1 MDPLEL
7 LTRFPTPFL
16 ARIRVPRD
24 LDAVTRVGRE
34 TLRGTGVTHEARERV
49 WEAVR
54 ALYRTGVHPAI
65 QVCIRRRGRVVLHR
79 ALGHASGNGPEDPPR
94 APKTPVELDT
104 PFLLFSAS
112 KAVTA
117 MLVHKLD
124 EKGALRLD
132 DRVSSYIP
140 HFRGHGKE
148 WITIRHL
155 LAHRAGIPSLPP
167 EAMHLDWLTDPA
179 RIVARI
185 AEEKPR
191 SRPGQVLAY
200 HAVSGGFVLG
210 EVARVAA
217 GEEVNTFLEREIAA
231 PLGLRWM
238 RYGVRPGEEERVARN
253 AATGLPPPAPLAFL
267 LRRALGA
274 SLREVVAMSNDP
286 RFLRG
291 VVPAANVVCTAEELA
306 AFYQCLLDE
315 GAGPEGPVFE
325 PRTVHH
331 ATAEHAYREFD
342 LTLGVPL
349 RYGLGLMLGDDPVG
363 LFGLRTPRAF
373 GHIGLTNIFGWA
385 DPERELAVAILTS
398 GKPVL
403 SLHAIRLVGLLLAV
417 GGAFP
422 RDRGPGD

>member
-7 LTRFPTPFL
+7 LTRAPLPLL
-16 ARIRVPRD
+16 ARVRVPRD
-24 LDAVTRVGRE
+24 LESVTRVGEE
-34 TLRGTGVTHEARERV
+34 TLRGTGVTREARERV
-49 WEAVR
+49 WRAVR
-54 ALYRTGVHPAI
+54 ALYRTGAHPAV

-79 ALGHASGNGPEDPPR
+79 AIGHAAGNAPDDPPEV
-94 APKTPVELDT
+94 AKVPLELDT
-104 PFLLFSAS
+104 PFTLFSAS

-117 MLVHKLD
+117 MLIHKLD
-124 EKGALRLD
+124 ERGALHLD
-132 DRVSSYIP
+132 DRVCTYIP
-140 HFRGHGKE
+140 AFRGDGKE

-167 EAMHLDWLTDPA
+167 EAMRLDWLIDPE

-185 AEEKPR
+185 AEERPR

-210 EVARVAA
+210 EVARVA
-217 GEEVNTFLEREIAA
+217 GGGDLNTLLEREIAR

-238 RYGVRPGEEERVARN
+238 RYGTRPGEEGRVARN
-253 AATGLPPPAPLAFL
+253 AVTGPPPPPPIGLL

-291 VVPAANVVCTAEELA
+291 VVPAANVVCTAGELA

-315 GAGPEGPVFE
+315 GAGPEGRVFE

-331 ATAEHAYREFD
+331 ATAEHAYRELD

-349 RYGLGLMLGDDPVG
+349 RYGLGLMLGDEPVG
-363 LFGLRTPRAF
+363 LFGLHTPRAF
-373 GHIGLTNIFGWA
+373 GHIGFTNIFGWA
-385 DPERELAVAILTS
+385 DPEREIAVAILTS
-398 GKPVL
+398 GKPIL
-403 SLHAIRLVGLLLAV
+403 SLHAIRLLELLLAV
-417 GGAFP
+417 GAAFP
-422 RDRGPGD
+422 RQRRRR